1 MVSNCVCRGCRP
13 THKCQCRDIVVVFEL
28 HVVVSSSQHQKSG
41 TKIIRKNVLS
51 IISNL
56 NIKHLIENQHISI
69 TGPNQISTKFTTIR
83 FILKDFVLFLY

>member
-1 MVSNCVCRGCRP
+1 M
-13 THKCQCRDIVVVFEL
+13 
-28 HVVVSSSQHQKSG
+28 
-41 TKIIRKNVLS
+41 LS

-83 FILKDFVLFLY
+83 FMLKDFVLFSY